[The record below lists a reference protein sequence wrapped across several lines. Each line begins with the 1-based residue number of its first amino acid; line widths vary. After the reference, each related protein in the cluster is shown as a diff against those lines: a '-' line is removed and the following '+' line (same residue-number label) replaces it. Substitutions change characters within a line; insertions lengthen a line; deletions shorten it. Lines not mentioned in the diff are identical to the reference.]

1 MCKWR
6 ILLWQQL
13 LYQKWGDIKKKK
25 TWIMNVLKLQDL
37 KTYGMWCGFFQHPTD
52 LIPLGVCAGHQQHTE
67 RVWLGANVFVQEVLT
82 GDGQL
87 HLGDTLGCHVGLS
100 TSCRNRF
107 TGRHW
112 LLVRN
117 WGEKVDKK
125 VDIQYWVSRQDNPH
139 SACVGRGGW
148 GVEGAVIKKGS
159 FLNRKANYWPVY
171 ESAEIN

>member
-1 MCKWR
+1 MEDFVMATTVVSKVGWH
-6 ILLWQQL
+6 
-13 LYQKWGDIKKKK
+13 KKKK

-37 KTYGMWCGFFQHPTD
+37 KTYGMWCGFLQSTQPTRPLLMCKHPTD

-117 WGEKVDKK
+117 WGEKVDKRWTYSTECRDK
-125 VDIQYWVSRQDNPH
+125 IIPTLHVWGAGGEGWR
-139 SACVGRGGW
+139 GR
-148 GVEGAVIKKGS
+148 
-159 FLNRKANYWPVY
+159 
-171 ESAEIN
+171 